1 MPLISKT
8 SLFPLTSTRN
18 LVTVSP
24 VLPFRRLLL
33 LSCIPTAS
41 SAELSSST
49 PISSPAPSRVMGFR
63 DLFLFYVVTG
73 ISLRWIATAAGHG
86 PSSLVVW
93 LGAWL
98 FLYIPLAVSVITL
111 SSRFPSEG
119 GFYIWTKKAFGEGA
133 GFLSA
138 WMYWTSNLPYFPAV
152 LYFAASNVLFL
163 HSSLQHF
170 SGKSIYFIGFSVFFL
185 SGLTVLNLLGLNLAK
200 WAHNFGAIAMW
211 IPVLI
216 IVVLGFASWAYF
228 GSATS
233 FTPRSFI
240 PHAHVQDMIF
250 WSIIIFSFIGSESA
264 SLMAE
269 EIKDARRNIP
279 RALLFAGITV
289 ALCYMLGT
297 FCVLLA
303 LPSSESSNLDGL
315 AQAIAMSSARFHLSG
330 VTKFA
335 ALLIAFSN
343 IGAAGAYLAAA
354 ARLPFVAGL
363 DGYLPRAFGQ
373 LHPRWKTP
381 WVSVLAQGLFG
392 ILFVFLAQPGT
403 SVNGAYN
410 VLVAISVVV
419 TMVPFLFL
427 FASLIRLENAS
438 PASDDASAG
447 SDSHSSSQ
455 ADRSSAPPKLFRV
468 PGGRPVTIAL
478 ASIGFFT
485 ATFSMALSLIHDPAE
500 PHKFLYL
507 IKTLG
512 CTAVLI
518 GVGLALF
525 LLGRSRKTVY

>member
-1 MPLISKT
+1 
-8 SLFPLTSTRN
+8 
-18 LVTVSP
+18 
-24 VLPFRRLLL
+24 
-33 LSCIPTAS
+33 
-41 SAELSSST
+41 
-49 PISSPAPSRVMGFR
+49 MGFR

-86 PSSLVVW
+86 PSSLVIW

-98 FLYIPLAVSVITL
+98 FLYIPLSISVITL
-111 SSRFPSEG
+111 SARFPAEG
-119 GFYIWTKKAFGEGA
+119 GFYVWTKKAFGEGA

-152 LYFAASNVLFL
+152 LYFSASNVLFL

-170 SGKSIYFIGFSVFFL
+170 SGKPLYFVGFSVFFL
-185 SGLTVLNLLGLNLAK
+185 SGLTVVNLLGLNLAK
-200 WAHNFGAIAMW
+200 WVHNLGAIAMW

-216 IVVLGFASWAYF
+216 IVVLGFATWAHF

-240 PHAHVQDMIF
+240 PPAHIQDMIF
-250 WSIIIFSFIGSESA
+250 WSIIIFSFIGCESA
-264 SLMAE
+264 SLMAG
-269 EIKDARRNIP
+269 EIKDPRRNIP

-315 AQAIAMSSARFHLSG
+315 AQAIAMSSSRFHLSG
-330 VTKFA
+330 VTEFA

-419 TMVPFLFL
+419 TMIPFLFL
-427 FASLIRLENAS
+427 FASSIRLENVPPS
-438 PASDDASAG
+438 TIDASLDPHSTSP
-447 SDSHSSSQ
+447 SDKNTS
-455 ADRSSAPPKLFRV
+455 AASAPWHNHSGQDSAKPFRV
-468 PGGRPVTIAL
+468 PGGRRVAIAL
-478 ASIGFFT
+478 ASIGFLT
-485 ATFSMALSLIHDPAE
+485 ATFSIALALIPDPAE
-500 PHKFLYL
+500 PHKLLYL
-507 IKTLG
+507 LKTLG

-525 LLGRSRKTVY
+525 LLARRKPAS

>member
-1 MPLISKT
+1 LA
-8 SLFPLTSTRN
+8 L
-18 LVTVSP
+18 
-24 VLPFRRLLL
+24 
-33 LSCIPTAS
+33 
-41 SAELSSST
+41 
-49 PISSPAPSRVMGFR
+49 
-63 DLFLFYVVTG
+63 
-73 ISLRWIATAAGHG
+73 SLRSAVHFRHYPFFTL
-86 PSSLVVW
+86 PSGRW
-93 LGAWL
+93 
-98 FLYIPLAVSVITL
+98 FLHLDQ
-111 SSRFPSEG
+111 
-119 GFYIWTKKAFGEGA
+119 KAFGEGA

-170 SGKSIYFIGFSVFFL
+170 SGKPIYFIGFSVFFL

-200 WAHNFGAIAMW
+200 WAHNLGAIAMW

-216 IVVLGFASWAYF
+216 IVVLGFASWARF

-240 PHAHVQDMIF
+240 PLTRVQDMIF
-250 WSIIIFSFIGSESA
+250 WSIIIFSFIGCESA

-269 EIKDARRNIP
+269 EIKDARLNIP

-289 ALCYMLGT
+289 VLCYMLGT

-315 AQAIAMSSARFHLSG
+315 AQAIAISSSRFHLSG
-330 VTKFA
+330 VTEFA

-363 DGYLPRAFGQ
+363 DGYLPRAFGR

-403 SVNGAYN
+403 SVNGPYN
-410 VLVAISVVV
+410 VLVAIAVVV
-419 TMVPFLFL
+419 TMIPFLFL
-427 FASLIRLENAS
+427 FASLIRLESVPPS
-438 PASDDASAG
+438 PDDVSAG
-447 SDSHSSSQ
+447 SDFHSSPTLDQ
-455 ADRSSAPPKLFRV
+455 KNFASAKPFRV
-468 PGGRPVTIAL
+468 PGGRPMAIAL
-478 ASIGFFT
+478 ASIGFVT
-485 ATFSMALSLIHDPAE
+485 STFAIALSLIPDPAE
-500 PHKFLYL
+500 PHKILYL
-507 IKTLG
+507 LKTLG
-512 CTAVLI
+512 CTAILI

-525 LLGRSRKTVY
+525 LVGRHRKSHT